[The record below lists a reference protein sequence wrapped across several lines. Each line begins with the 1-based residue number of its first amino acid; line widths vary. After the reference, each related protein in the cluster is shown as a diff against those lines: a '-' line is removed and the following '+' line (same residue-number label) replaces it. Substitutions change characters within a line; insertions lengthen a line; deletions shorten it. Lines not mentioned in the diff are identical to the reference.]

1 MYAVCKLFQPSTYK
15 YQVTS
20 GLDSLAIANEV
31 HQRARWSSKLA
42 QDLLRR
48 PGRPGPSRL
57 WNDATAGIVQ
67 LASTTSPPTSE
78 GSNRRC
84 NDTTWYN
91 AQSWM
96 WKATKGSPLV
106 KWGTCY
112 HVFNV
117 RAAFKSEMSGSRPYQ
132 GVELR
137 GFWIYVDWEFGVP
150 VQFMQFMQPRLFFR
164 CS

>member
-31 HQRARWSSKLA
+31 HQRARWSSKQALRTCSGGA
-42 QDLLRR
+42 ARSIPPLERCQSRDRSTGFDNFSANIRRVSAVQRYNMIQRSILDVAGDQRILLGEMR
-48 PGRPGPSRL
+48 
-57 WNDATAGIVQ
+57 
-67 LASTTSPPTSE
+67 
-78 GSNRRC
+78 
-84 NDTTWYN
+84 
-91 AQSWM
+91 
-96 WKATKGSPLV
+96 
-106 KWGTCY
+106 